1 MGKSIHDNVLDAAL
15 NYIKNNAT
23 ELTVCSTEPTTYA
36 EAHTTYKL
44 ADVVIDSADFTG
56 PGNGDVSGRKI
67 TVNQQTDIDVDTTG
81 TAAHVALTNGSDTLI
96 LVTTCTEQGLTQ
108 GNTVTVP
115 AFDDEIADPS

>member
-1 MGKSIHDNVLDAAL
+1 MGKSIHNNVLDAAL
-15 NYIKNNAT
+15 NYIKSNAT

-44 ADVVIDSADFTG
+44 ADVVIDSDDFTG
-56 PGNGDVSGRKI
+56 PAEGDVSGRKLA
-67 TVNQQTDIDVDTTG
+67 VNEQADIAVDATG

-96 LVTTCTEQGLTQ
+96 LVTTCTEQGLTS

-115 AFDDEIADPS
+115 TFDDEIADPS

>member
-23 ELTVCSTEPTTYA
+23 ELTVCSAEPTTYT

-56 PGNGDVSGRKI
+56 PANGDASGRKI
-67 TVNQQTDIDVDTTG
+67 TVNQQADIDIDASG
-81 TAAHVALTNGSDTLI
+81 TATHVALTNGVDTLL
-96 LVTTCTEQGLTQ
+96 LVTTCTDQVLTM
-108 GNTVTVP
+108 GNTVTTP

>member
-44 ADVVIDSADFTG
+44 ADVTIDSDDFTG
-56 PGNGDVSGRKI
+56 PANGDSSGRKI
-67 TVNQQTDIDVDTTG
+67 TVNEQADIDVDTTG
-81 TAAHVALTNGSDTLI
+81 DAEHVALTNGSDTLI
-96 LVTTCTEQGLTQ
+96 LVTTCTLQGLTQ